1 MASVVQRGDKW
12 LVRVTRKGH
21 PQINKTFS
29 TRKDAEAFARG
40 VEVDIERGVLRQDQG
55 ERVTLAELL
64 QRYRNTI
71 TPTKRGARAET
82 YRLQAFVA
90 KDGHA
95 KALACKLVARI
106 TSADVAHWRDDR
118 LKAVGAGTVAREF
131 NLLSSVFS
139 VARLEWGYTNL
150 LNPCHGVKKPRAN
163 NARDRRI
170 TSAELAA
177 ICEASAS
184 PELALLLRL
193 GVETGARRGELLS
206 LSWAGINLK
215 ARTAKLQA
223 DDTKNGHARTL
234 PLSPE
239 ALALLQSLPRR
250 LDGGRVF
257 TLQPNSVSQAFRRAV
272 ARARK
277 GYEAACRGAGVEPDT
292 TFLIGLR
299 FHDSRHEACSRLAE
313 RGFSTL
319 EISAVSG
326 HRTLQLLNRYV
337 HLKPEALAQK
347 LAQQTA

>member
-21 PQINKTFS
+21 PQINKTFT

-55 ERVTLAELL
+55 DRIALVELL
-64 QRYRNTI
+64 QRYMDTV
-71 TPTKRGARAET
+71 TPIKRGARAEA
-82 YRLQAFVA
+82 YRLQAFMA

-95 KALACKLVARI
+95 KALARKLVSSV
-106 TSADVAHWRDDR
+106 TPADVASWRDDR

-131 NLLSSVFS
+131 NLLSSVFN

-150 LNPCHGVKKPRAN
+150 LNPCQGVKKPKAN

-170 TSAELAA
+170 TQAELQA
-177 ICEASAS
+177 ICEASES

-206 LSWAGINLK
+206 LSWASINLK
-215 ARTAKLQA
+215 ARTAKLNA
-223 DDTKNGHARTL
+223 GDTKNGHARTL

-239 ALALLQSLPRR
+239 ALALLQAMPRR
-250 LDGGRVF
+250 LDGGPVF
-257 TLQPNSVSQAFRRAV
+257 SLRPDSVSQAFRRAV
-272 ARARK
+272 ERARK
-277 GYEAACRGAGVEPDT
+277 AYESACRVGGVMADPAY
-292 TFLIGLR
+292 LVGLR
-299 FHDSRHEACSRLAE
+299 FHDARHEACSRLAE

-337 HLKPEALAQK
+337 HLKPEALALK
-347 LAQQTA
+347 LAQTG